1 MEPAWPTL
9 ASVPP
14 PPPHAH
20 LTVMARGAVDPMQH
34 AVCRAFEDAM
44 ADRTTLP
51 KEAFLIQGF
60 SGRKFRTFLN
70 HLIGNLPDPRYLEIG
85 LFHGASFCPAI
96 AGHAVV
102 AVGVDNWSEY
112 GGKAETFTAHLAAHR
127 GETADIRIL
136 DQDFRTVDYAALGRF
151 NVLFYDGSHAERDQY
166 DGVRLPLPALDPVFV
181 LIVDD
186 WNLSHVR
193 RGTHNALRDAEA
205 VIGYAIE
212 VRTSFDDKL
221 PLVNGPRSEW
231 HNGCLIA
238 VVTKSV

>member
-9 ASVPP
+9 TPAPP
-14 PPPHAH
+14 PPPPAH
-20 LTVMARGAVDPMQH
+20 LTVVAQGAPDTLQAV
-34 AVCRAFEDAM
+34 VCRAFEDAM
-44 ADRTTLP
+44 AERTRLR
-51 KEAFLIQGF
+51 KEAFLIHGF
-60 SGRKFRTFLN
+60 SGRKFRIFLN
-70 HLIGNLPDPRYLEIG
+70 NLFADLPNPRYLEIG

-96 AGHAVV
+96 DHNTLT
-102 AVGVDNWSEY
+102 AVGIDNWSEY
-112 GGKAETFTAHLAAHR
+112 GGKPETFTANLDAHR
-127 GETADIRIL
+127 GPNADIRIL

-166 DGVRLPLPALDPVFV
+166 DGVSKPLPALDTAFI

-193 RGTHNALRDAEA
+193 RGTLNALRDAGA
-205 VIGYAIE
+205 TVGYSIE

-231 HNGCLIA
+231 HNGCIIA
-238 VVTKSV
+238 VVTKA